1 MFNQLI
7 SENDKKILKHLLNI
21 EIINFSD
28 SDNYQIE
35 FTFDQNDYFENEKL
49 MVTVVIN
56 EDEDFED
63 GIEEFKGDLI
73 EWKQN
78 MNHLV
83 EYNAGQEKKKETSFF
98 WFFKSFKAVDYE
110 EDQLEDVV
118 EYDLGVLSDRNLFQ
132 TSIDIFNVLKED
144 FMIYII
150 PQTYGVQVKQ
160 FEEDQDNYTDVDSYD
175 N

>member
-1 MFNQLI
+1 MFNQVI

-21 EIINFSD
+21 EIINFPD

-83 EYNAGQEKKKETSFF
+83 EYNAG
-98 WFFKSFKAVDYE
+98 
-110 EDQLEDVV
+110 
-118 EYDLGVLSDRNLFQ
+118 
-132 TSIDIFNVLKED
+132 
-144 FMIYII
+144 
-150 PQTYGVQVKQ
+150 
-160 FEEDQDNYTDVDSYD
+160 
-175 N
+175 

>member
-83 EYNAGQEKKKETSFF
+83 EYNAG
-98 WFFKSFKAVDYE
+98 
-110 EDQLEDVV
+110 
-118 EYDLGVLSDRNLFQ
+118 
-132 TSIDIFNVLKED
+132 
-144 FMIYII
+144 
-150 PQTYGVQVKQ
+150 
-160 FEEDQDNYTDVDSYD
+160 
-175 N
+175 